1 MNKWPRCK
9 DCVRDNYL
17 REPVCQ
23 TCVAGSNFLPR
34 GRSKIYYESVQ
45 EMNQP
50 PAAYRA
56 MVQALRRFDD
66 SALVPEILDVMFN
79 EPATIVFW
87 ADGTKTVVKA
97 VYDEFD
103 PEKGLLWR
111 LRRKLSATRATTTM
125 SLQSGRTS
133 ILRKRIS
140 DAPWPSSYMTTSS
153 KR

>member
-17 REPVCQ
+17 RAPVCQ

-34 GRSKIYYESVQ
+34 GRSKIYY
-45 EMNQP
+45 
-50 PAAYRA
+50 
-56 MVQALRRFDD
+56 
-66 SALVPEILDVMFN
+66 

-103 PEKGLLWR
+103 PEKGLAMAIAKKALGNKGNYYNVIAKWTDEY
-111 LRRKLSATRATTTM
+111 LEKED
-125 SLQSGRTS
+125 
-133 ILRKRIS
+133 K
-140 DAPWPSSYMTTSS
+140 
-153 KR
+153 

>member
-56 MVQALRRFDD
+56 MVQALRRLNCTPKVGQE
-66 SALVPEILDVMFN
+66 SQRKGCRNL
-79 EPATIVFW
+79 W
-87 ADGTKTVVKA
+87 
-97 VYDEFD
+97 
-103 PEKGLLWR
+103 EKNCSVR
-111 LRRKLSATRATTTM
+111 N
-125 SLQSGRTS
+125 
-133 ILRKRIS
+133 
-140 DAPWPSSYMTTSS
+140 
-153 KR
+153 

>member
-1 MNKWPRCK
+1 MNKWPRCE

-17 REPVCQ
+17 RAPVCQ

-79 EPATIVFW
+79 EPAT
-87 ADGTKTVVKA
+87 VVKA

-103 PEKGLLWR
+103 PEKGLAMAIAKKALGNKGNYYNVIAKWTDEY
-111 LRRKLSATRATTTM
+111 LEKED
-125 SLQSGRTS
+125 
-133 ILRKRIS
+133 K
-140 DAPWPSSYMTTSS
+140 
-153 KR
+153 

>member
-87 ADGTKTVVKA
+87 TD
-97 VYDEFD
+97 
-103 PEKGLLWR
+103 
-111 LRRKLSATRATTTM
+111 S
-125 SLQSGRTS
+125 
-133 ILRKRIS
+133 
-140 DAPWPSSYMTTSS
+140 
-153 KR
+153 

>member
-1 MNKWPRCK
+1 MNKWPRCE

-17 REPVCQ
+17 RAPVCQ

-66 SALVPEILDVMFN
+66 MMNLDKPNRLCAKSA
-79 EPATIVFW
+79 
-87 ADGTKTVVKA
+87 
-97 VYDEFD
+97 
-103 PEKGLLWR
+103 
-111 LRRKLSATRATTTM
+111 
-125 SLQSGRTS
+125 
-133 ILRKRIS
+133 
-140 DAPWPSSYMTTSS
+140 APIMEGGC
-153 KR
+153 

>member
-1 MNKWPRCK
+1 MNKWPRCE

-17 REPVCQ
+17 RAPVCQ

-103 PEKGLLWR
+103 PEKGLADGDCEESSRQQGQL
-111 LRRKLSATRATTTM
+111 
-125 SLQSGRTS
+125 LQCHCKVDGRVS
-133 ILRKRIS
+133 
-140 DAPWPSSYMTTSS
+140 
-153 KR
+153 

>member
-17 REPVCQ
+17 RAPVCQ

-79 EPATIVFW
+79 EP
-87 ADGTKTVVKA
+87 VVKA

-103 PEKGLLWR
+103 PEKGLAMAIAKKALGNKGNYYNVIAKWTDEY
-111 LRRKLSATRATTTM
+111 LEKED
-125 SLQSGRTS
+125 
-133 ILRKRIS
+133 K
-140 DAPWPSSYMTTSS
+140 
-153 KR
+153 